1 MENKY
6 IFWEK
11 VSIRVKTSLFV
22 RIVYMLPPVLWIIHP
37 LMKLLFVLNLIIDR
51 SANETYSSKVSVLK
65 IYTLFFTRPS
75 RADGESRFLT
85 AFLEDI
91 NFRFKIIGQ

>member
-1 MENKY
+1 
-6 IFWEK
+6 
-11 VSIRVKTSLFV
+11 
-22 RIVYMLPPVLWIIHP
+22 MLPPSSLDYTP
-37 LMKLLFVLNLIIDR
+37 LMKLMFVLNLIIDR
-51 SANETYSSKVSVLK
+51 SALETLISKVSVLR
-65 IYTLFFTRPS
+65 IYVYIYILFFTRPS

>member
-1 MENKY
+1 M
-6 IFWEK
+6 
-11 VSIRVKTSLFV
+11 KTSLFV
-22 RIVYMLPPVLWIIHP
+22 RIVYMLPPVLWIVHP
-37 LMKLLFVLNLIIDR
+37 LMKLLFVSNLIIDR
-51 SANETYSSKVSVLK
+51 SSNETFLSKVSLLK
-65 IYTLFFTRPS
+65 VRTLFFTRPS